1 MNISNLLS
9 VLDPGALAPPPAAA
23 GGQAQA
29 TSASQP
35 AGDGAAQASSGQAS
49 SQPASLQQAQAAQ
62 QAQQAQSA
70 QANAPSP
77 AALHKAVQKIN
88 QQLALSSGITLS
100 AGLDTSGNHPGQ
112 VLVELSDKVTKQ
124 TFFKYYVPASQ
135 VVNAAQNLGGGG
147 SAVPQ
152 GTLIHA
158 KA

>member
-23 GGQAQA
+23 GGQAQG
-29 TSASQP
+29 TSAPPPSGEGSAASGPAQGSAQPQPQQSQ
-35 AGDGAAQASSGQAS
+35 
-49 SQPASLQQAQAAQ
+49 QP
-62 QAQQAQSA
+62 QSA
-70 QANAPSP
+70 QSGALSA

-100 AGLDTSGNHPGQ
+100 AGLDTSGSHPGQ

-135 VVNAAQNLGGGG
+135 VVNAAQNLGGGAA
-147 SAVPQ
+147 AVPQ
-152 GTLIHA
+152 GTLINA

>member
-23 GGQAQA
+23 GGQAQG
-29 TSASQP
+29 TSAPSPSGEGASQP
-35 AGDGAAQASSGQAS
+35 GSAQGAAQAQ
-49 SQPASLQQAQAAQ
+49 SQQSQQS
-62 QAQQAQSA
+62 QQAQSA
-70 QANAPSP
+70 QAGAVSA

-100 AGLDTSGNHPGQ
+100 AGLDTSGSHPGQ

-147 SAVPQ
+147 AAVPQ
-152 GTLIHA
+152 GTLISA

>member
-23 GGQAQA
+23 GAQAQG
-29 TSASQP
+29 TSAPSPSGEGAPQAGSAPGSAQPQPQQPQPSQ
-35 AGDGAAQASSGQAS
+35 AAQAGA
-49 SQPASLQQAQAAQ
+49 L
-62 QAQQAQSA
+62 
-70 QANAPSP
+70 SP

-100 AGLDTSGNHPGQ
+100 AGLDTSGSHPGQ

-152 GTLIHA
+152 GTLISA